1 MTTTT
6 MTISGADVTT
16 PAEAETFLSN
26 LATAYGQLVAALD
39 QFISNQKADGVTGA
53 PLEFLGAMQEQAAI
67 MSGAM
72 TTGATRAAEHRATF
86 GDAWAND
93 PSLAGTQSGG
103 YGDAKRL

>member
-16 PAEAETFLSN
+16 PAEAETFLGN

-39 QFISNQKADGVTGA
+39 QFISNQTADGVTGE

-67 MSGAM
+67 MSRAM
-72 TTGATRAAEHRATF
+72 TTGAARAAEHRTKF
-86 GDAWAND
+86 GDTWAND

-103 YGDAKRL
+103 YGDAERL